1 MSEQQTAGTTEMAA
15 PGDNREVT
23 ASPPPP
29 RRPDYEERV
38 GRRGPRVGVYV
49 AIVVALAAGLAAGV
63 FWHEQI
69 GHLIGR
75 HAHAQST
82 DAGGKKKLWTCSMH
96 PQVIKEE
103 PAICPICHMKLEPM
117 DVVQS
122 GQSAM
127 GGGAA
132 SGERKIAYWWDPMIG
147 APSISDKSG
156 TSAMG
161 MELVPVY
168 EDEVSAGTAVRID
181 PVVVQNMGVRVAR
194 VTRGPLR
201 RDIRAVGYLEEAQPL
216 VRDVNLRVSGWVEKL
231 YAATEG
237 QHVAEGDKL
246 FDLYSPEVQVAVEE
260 LIGARKAS
268 GGLAPNADG
277 LARKTSGT
285 IMDAARRKLELWGL
299 DAEQIERLAKL
310 DKAPPAVTFT
320 SPITGHLVRKMVVE
334 GTAVKAGDMALQIV
348 DHSTLWLDSQLFAQ
362 DLPFVKLG
370 QKVTATVEGVP
381 GKRVEGEVIF
391 VHPHVDPQTRTSTV
405 RMALP
410 NPDLALRPGMYATAH
425 VEAQLAEDALLVPR
439 EAVIDTGTRQ
449 VVFLAKDAGHFE
461 PRRVK
466 LGADGGD
473 GAVQVLEGL
482 AAGETVVTSGQFLLD
497 AESRMREAIQKH
509 LSERLLAGGPVGK
522 GVPAAEPTSRP
533 ANVHAR
539 VAVATRSATSPASV
553 EAQRAVVP
561 PMTAPSTVAATTT
574 QPADGVGAVD
584 AVATAYLRISQVLG
598 APQTANKPVEV
609 ETLTEAAR
617 QAGQSAGDAKPL
629 ADRVA
634 GASAAMAGQPLAE
647 QRRLF
652 KPLSEA
658 VIALL
663 ERFPPSE
670 SVAGGL
676 YVAHCPMALD
686 KGADWMQAGQKIAN
700 PYYAT
705 EMKQCGQIKRP
716 IGR

>member
-1 MSEQQTAGTTEMAA
+1 MNEELTPALGQTAKPDENHEVKVAA
-15 PGDNREVT
+15 
-23 ASPPPP
+23 SLPP
-29 RRPDYEERV
+29 RPDYEEGT
-38 GRRGPRVGVYV
+38 GRGRPRAGVYLAV
-49 AIVVALAAGLAAGV
+49 VVALMAGLLAGV
-63 FWHEQI
+63 LGHERL
-69 GHLIGR
+69 GHLFGL
-75 HAHAQST
+75 HAHGRSA

-127 GGGAA
+127 GGGTTA
-132 SGERKIAYWWDPMIG
+132 GERRIAYWWDPMLG
-147 APSISDKSG
+147 AASISDKPG
-156 TSAMG
+156 KSAMG
-161 MELVPVY
+161 MELMPVY
-168 EDEVSAGTAVRID
+168 EDEVSAGTAVKID

-194 VTRGPLR
+194 VARGPLQ

-237 QHVAEGDKL
+237 QHVSKGDKL

-260 LIGARKAS
+260 LIGARRAS
-268 GGLAPNADG
+268 EGLAANADE
-277 LARKTSGT
+277 LARKTSGLLT
-285 IMDAARRKLELWGL
+285 GAARRKLELWGL
-299 DAEQIERLAKL
+299 DAEQIEQLAKAEQ
-310 DKAPPAVTFT
+310 APRTVTFT
-320 SPITGHLVRKMVVE
+320 SPITGHLTRKMLVE
-334 GTAVKAGDMALQIV
+334 GAAVKAGDMALQIV
-348 DHSTLWLDSQLFAQ
+348 DHSVLWLDSQAFAQ
-362 DLPFVKLG
+362 DLSFIRLG
-370 QKVTATVEGVP
+370 EKVSATVEGVP
-381 GKRVEGEVIF
+381 GKAFEGEVVFI
-391 VHPHVDPQTRTSTV
+391 HPHVDPQTRTAIV

-425 VEAQLAEDALLVPR
+425 IQAKLAEDALLVPR

-449 VVFLAKDAGHFE
+449 VVFLARDMGHFE

-473 GAVQVLEGL
+473 GMVQVLEGL
-482 AAGETVVTSGQFLLD
+482 APGETIVTSGQFLLD

-509 LSERLLAGGPVGK
+509 LSERLLAGGAAPTVT
-522 GVPAAEPTSRP
+522 VAAEKPATKQAHVHEPVAISTHPATRPTVAEAP
-533 ANVHAR
+533 R
-539 VAVATRSATSPASV
+539 VAVPTTT
-553 EAQRAVVP
+553 
-561 PMTAPSTVAATTT
+561 TAPSAVVTATRPVDAA
-574 QPADGVGAVD
+574 GAVD

-598 APQTANKPVEV
+598 APQTGNKPIEV
-609 ETLTEAAR
+609 EPLVEAAR
-617 QAGQSAGDAKPL
+617 QAAGQTAGDAKQL
-629 ADRVA
+629 AARVA
-634 GASAAMAGQPLAE
+634 TASAAMAGQPLAE

-658 VIALL
+658 VIPLL
-663 ERFPPSE
+663 ERFPPSK
-670 SVAGGL
+670 SGGL

-686 KGADWMQAGQKIAN
+686 KGADWVQAGQKIAN

-716 IGR
+716 IGK